1 MCGSLGNVID
11 DSLYIT
17 LMELLEVHEQKQEK
31 ANNNTSYRQSR
42 CMIPATFVI

>member
-17 LMELLEVHEQKQEK
+17 LMELLEVHEQEQEK
-31 ANNNTSYRQSR
+31 ANNNTSYRQ
-42 CMIPATFVI
+42 